1 MGYPTVYQY
10 MLWDSR
16 ITTTTTTTAINSLL
30 KHLTALSFAQKIE
43 RKNTCHLT
51 LSLIP
56 LRPG

>member
-1 MGYPTVYQY
+1 